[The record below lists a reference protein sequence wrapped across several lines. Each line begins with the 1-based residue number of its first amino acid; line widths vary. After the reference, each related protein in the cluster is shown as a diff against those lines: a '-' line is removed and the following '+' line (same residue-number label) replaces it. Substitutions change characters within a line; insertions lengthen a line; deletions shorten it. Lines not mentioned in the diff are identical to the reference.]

1 MVRTKITASTASDEE
16 ELLSSV
22 SPDVVFTVVMER
34 VVVVLESDMGKKFL
48 QALVYFLPFLS
59 HFSSTHIFA
68 TKK

>member
-34 VVVVLESDMGKKFL
+34 VVVVLESDMGKNISSSLGVLPSFL
-48 QALVYFLPFLS
+48 EPFFFNP
-59 HFSSTHIFA
+59 HFYN
-68 TKK
+68 